1 MHSNNK
7 SIRPQNESCPAGGTN
22 QAQAIKSKSK
32 STRKPRD
39 KSGVIITCHSRNS
52 SKGNLPEYTVV
63 HRGFDTLALSV
74 KQSISI
80 ATLELLTKEKEVAE
94 AERRE
99 TLIAIEGWKV
109 HLKPHG
115 GKGYEFI
122 LSDGETHAT
131 WALKKP
137 NAKDPWGVRVSIG
150 SFFLATAGLGKA
162 RAYIDATLERLGI
175 RYMPTDISI
184 ARIDYCV
191 DILAPQFTLIP
202 ENFVMHARTK
212 RKDHIA
218 TSDQQVDGISGR
230 VQTVTIGKTPGRQ
243 IVTYDKRAEIITHHK
258 TYWWDLWYNTLHRE
272 GGDPYAMYILY
283 SDEIRADPTKSR
295 VWRIEIRAGKD
306 LLKDRW
312 NIRTWEDLFAR
323 YGDLIREAFEVVRY
337 TIPNGDKNRARWP
350 NHPIWNIAQS
360 EMNTEMFEM
369 REGADPNP
377 LKQIQKEEKARQLE
391 QLILGT
397 TISHAAL
404 NGQSFETLPEYFKQ
418 VGTVLGDRIKT
429 DPERYAKQ
437 LDHANDKYVF
447 VRSATGKGDRGEDYA

>member
-1 MHSNNK
+1 MK
-7 SIRPQNESCPAGGTN
+7 R
-22 QAQAIKSKSK
+22 
-32 STRKPRD
+32 
-39 KSGVIITCHSRNS
+39 
-52 SKGNLPEYTVV
+52 
-63 HRGFDTLALSV
+63 
-74 KQSISI
+74 SIS
-80 ATLELLTKEKEVAE
+80 LEVFEMLIKDKAAAK
-94 AERRE
+94 AERRD
-99 TLIAIEGWKV
+99 TLITLDGWQF

-122 LSDGETHAT
+122 LSDGEAHAT

-137 NAKDPWGVRVSIG
+137 SAKDPWGVRVSIG
-150 SFFLATAGLGKA
+150 SFYLATAGLGKA

-175 RYMPTDISI
+175 RYVPTDISI

-202 ENFVMHARTK
+202 EHFVMHARTK

-258 TYWWDLWYNTLHRE
+258 TYWWDLWYDTLRRE

-283 SDEIRADPTKSR
+283 RDEIRADAAQSR
-295 VWRIEIRAGKD
+295 VWRIEMRAGKD

-312 NIRTWEDLFAR
+312 NIRTWADLFTR

-337 TIPNGDKNRARWP
+337 TIPNGGKNRARWP
-350 NHPIWNIAQS
+350 NHPIWEIAQA
-360 EMNTEMFEM
+360 EMNAEMFEM
-369 REGADPNP
+369 REGSDPNP
-377 LKQIQKEEKARQLE
+377 LKQIQRDEKVRQLE

-404 NGQSFETLPEYFKQ
+404 NGKTYEQLPEYFKQ
-418 VGTVLGDRIKT
+418 VGTLLDARIKT

-437 LDHANDKYVF
+437 LAHANDKYVF
-447 VRSATGKGDRGEDYA
+447 VRSTTEKGDRAEGGA